1 MKKTLTILAL
11 ILLLGLTACGTDT
24 ADTPG
29 PSQPPVEEGTLAQPL
44 HLERWRVSV
53 PGSGQSYDGL
63 GLQEEDAKALPDL
76 DAALR
81 SYANERGEAM
91 GDGAGAVCAL
101 DVRRADSVAVSLL
114 SVEGPAGT
122 LDTAVFD
129 AATGA
134 RLGLDDVVTD
144 QGRLDLVDQAVARLT
159 DKYPEVDADTVH
171 DHLLAAANDR
181 SLDWT
186 LDPQGI
192 SFYLD
197 AADVSSWGQGLLTVL
212 VPFDGEGTGLV
223 DEGYAAVPTQYA
235 IPFGTSVPLSFDFGT
250 GTVQELRVVPT
261 WSDETGACERLTFY
275 LDEESTEVSLH
286 SYETTPVLVHMGE
299 GEDYLYL
306 EGISENDY
314 PFLEIYAL
322 SGDRPPVLL
331 HDTIWGTGLHRDMWT
346 EPFPTTLLTDP
357 DAFLLDTR
365 MELLST
371 YNAYRSYRIAADG
384 SLVPEDLWYTI
395 DADITLTSLVAL
407 RADVLGTDRSVTEAD
422 VLLPAGTQCTLL
434 RTDGSSWVEV
444 QLDDGR
450 ECRLAVSN
458 EQWPQLVDGKP
469 ADQCFDGMLF
479 AG

>member
-29 PSQPPVEEGTLAQPL
+29 PSQPPVEEGTLVQPL

-63 GLQEEDAKALPDL
+63 GLQKEDAKALPDL

-81 SYANERGEAM
+81 AYARERGEAM
-91 GDGAGAVCAL
+91 GAGAGAVCAL

-114 SVEGPAGT
+114 SVEGPAGA

-159 DKYPEVDADTVH
+159 DKYPEVDADTVR

-212 VPFDGEGTGLV
+212 VPFDGEGAGLV

-357 DAFLLDTR
+357 DALLLDTR

>member
-1 MKKTLTILAL
+1 MKKYLTILSL
-11 ILLLGLTACGTDT
+11 VLLLGLTACGTDT

-29 PSQPPVEEGTLAQPL
+29 PSQPPVEEGTLVQPL
-44 HLERWRVSV
+44 HLERWSVSI
-53 PGSGQSYDGL
+53 PGSGQSYDCL

-76 DAALR
+76 DAAL
-81 SYANERGEAM
+81 SAYARERGEAM
-91 GDGAGAVCAL
+91 SAGAGAVCAL
-101 DVRRADSVAVSLL
+101 DVRRADTVAVSLL
-114 SVEGPAGT
+114 SVEESAAT

-134 RLGLDDVVTD
+134 CLGLDDVVTD
-144 QGRLDLVDQAVARLT
+144 QGRLDLVDQAVALLT
-159 DKYPEVDADTVH
+159 DKYPELDADTVR

-186 LDPQGI
+186 LDPQGV

-306 EGISENDY
+306 EGVSENDY

-331 HDTIWGTGLHRDMWT
+331 HDTIWGTGLHRDLWT

-365 MELLST
+365 MDLLST
-371 YNAYRSYRIAADG
+371 YNAYRSYSIAADG
-384 SLVPEDLWYTI
+384 SLVPAEQWYTI

-407 RADVLGTDRSVTEAD
+407 QADVLGADRSVTETE

-450 ECRLAVSN
+450 ECRLEVSN

>member
-114 SVEGPAGT
+114 SVEGPAGA

-357 DAFLLDTR
+357 DALLLDTR

-407 RADVLGTDRSVTEAD
+407 RADVLGTDRSVTEAG

>member
-1 MKKTLTILAL
+1 MKKTLTILSL
-11 ILLLGLTACGTDT
+11 VLLLGLTACGTDT

-29 PSQPPVEEGTLAQPL
+29 PSQPPVEEGTLVQPL

-81 SYANERGEAM
+81 AYANERGEAM

-159 DKYPEVDADTVH
+159 DKYPEVDADTVR

-212 VPFDGEGTGLV
+212 VPFDGEGAGLV

-250 GTVQELRVVPT
+250 RTVQELRVVPT

-331 HDTIWGTGLHRDMWT
+331 HDTIWGTGLHRDMRT
-346 EPFPTTLLTDP
+346 EPFPTTLLTDS

>member
-1 MKKTLTILAL
+1 MMKKHLTILSL
-11 ILLLGLTACGTDT
+11 VLLLGLAACGTET
-24 ADTPG
+24 ADTPVT
-29 PSQPPVEEGTLAQPL
+29 PQLPVKETARAQPL
-44 HLERWRVSV
+44 HLERWSV
-53 PGSGQSYDGL
+53 FLFGVGQRYDCL
-63 GLQEEDAKALPDL
+63 ALQEEDAKTLPAL
-76 DAALR
+76 DAALDA
-81 SYANERGEAM
+81 YARERGDAM

-114 SVEGPAGT
+114 SVEEPAGT
-122 LDTAVFD
+122 LDAAVFD

-144 QGRLDLVDQAVARLT
+144 QGRLDLMDRATALLT
-159 DKYPEVDADTVH
+159 EKYPELDAGTVR
-171 DHLLAAANDR
+171 DHLVAAANDR

-192 SFYLD
+192 SLYLD
-197 AADVSSWGQGLLTVL
+197 AADVSSWGQGLMTVL
-212 VPFDGEGTGLV
+212 VPFGSGLV
-223 DEGYAAVPTQYA
+223 DEGYAEVPAQYA
-235 IPFGTSVPLSFDFGT
+235 VPFGTSVPLSFDFGT
-250 GTVQELRVVPT
+250 GTAQELRVVPT
-261 WSDETGACERLTFY
+261 WSEETGACERLTFY

-286 SYETTPVLVHMGE
+286 AYEITPILVHMGE

-306 EGISENDY
+306 EGVSENDY

-322 SGDRPPVLL
+322 FDDRPPVLIR
-331 HDTIWGTGLHRDMWT
+331 DTIWGTGLHRDGWT

-357 DAFLLDTR
+357 TEFLLDTR
-365 MELLST
+365 MDLLST
-371 YNAYRSYRIAADG
+371 YSAHRSYHIAADG
-384 SLVPEDLWYTI
+384 ALVPAERWYTI
-395 DADITLTSLVAL
+395 DANITLTSLVDL
-407 RADVLGTDRSVTEAD
+407 QADVLGADRSVTEAG
-422 VLLPAGTQCTLL
+422 VLLPAGTKCTLL

-450 ECRLAVSN
+450 ECRLSVTN

>member
-29 PSQPPVEEGTLAQPL
+29 PSQPPVEEGTLVQPL

-63 GLQEEDAKALPDL
+63 GLQKEDAKALPDL

-81 SYANERGEAM
+81 AYARERGEAM
-91 GDGAGAVCAL
+91 GAGAGAVCAL

-159 DKYPEVDADTVH
+159 DKYPEVDADTVR

-357 DAFLLDTR
+357 DALLLDTR